1 LKGRLVEDSD
11 RQGKERNPL
20 RRLYNWTLK
29 FAETRY
35 AVWALFAVALAESVF
50 FPIPP
55 DVLLIALSIARP
67 KRALFFALVSTAGS
81 LTGAVCGYALGYY
94 LKEPIAMPLIRFL
107 GLTETFEKVAGYY
120 REYAA
125 VAVALAAFT
134 PIPYKVFTIGAG
146 ICRVNFWLFLLVS
159 TIFRSARFLLLALL
173 CYRFGERAKTFI
185 EKHINIVS
193 LALAAVVVALILLLR

>member
-1 LKGRLVEDSD
+1 MKGRSVEETDG
-11 RQGKERNPL
+11 RARERNPL

-35 AVWALFAVALAESVF
+35 AVWALFIVALAESVF

-55 DVLLIALSIARP
+55 DVLLVALSIAKP
-67 KRALFFALVSTAGS
+67 KRALLFALICAAGS

-94 LKEPIAMPLIRFL
+94 LKEPVAMPLIRLL
-107 GLTETFEKVAGYY
+107 GLTETFENVARYY

-134 PIPYKVFTIGAG
+134 PIPYKVFTVGAG

-159 TIFRSARFLLLALL
+159 TVFRSARFLLLALL
-173 CYRFGERAKTFI
+173 CYKFGERAKTFV

>member
-1 LKGRLVEDSD
+1 LRGRSVEDSE
-11 RQGKERNPL
+11 RQVKERNPL

-55 DVLLIALSIARP
+55 DVLLITLSIAKP
-67 KRALFFALVSTAGS
+67 KRALFFALVSAAGS
-81 LTGAVCGYALGYY
+81 LAGAVCGYALGYY

-107 GLTETFEKVAGYY
+107 GLTETFEKVAGDY

-134 PIPYKVFTIGAG
+134 PIPYKVFTVGAG

-159 TIFRSARFLLLALL
+159 TIFRSARFLLLAFL
-173 CYRFGERAKTFI
+173 CYKFGERAKTFI
-185 EKHINIVS
+185 EKHINIVG
-193 LALAAVVVALILLLR
+193 LALAAILIALILLLR